1 MSMSGW
7 AVRARA
13 WRLSWASVAVT
24 AVLAVVLLVIG
35 GW

>member
-13 WRLSWASVAVT
+13 WRLSWPSVAVT
-24 AVLAVVLLVIG
+24 AVLAVVLFALR

>member
-13 WRLSWASVAVT
+13 WRLSWPSVAVT
-24 AVLAVVLLVIG
+24 AVLAVVLLVAR

>member
-24 AVLAVVLLVIG
+24 AVLAVLLLVIG